1 MTASGDLFVPNPSPL
16 AGRGVEFGV
25 LREAW
30 RRTVRLR
37 PAVVVVEGAP
47 GIGKSALV
55 GAFLKE
61 AAPPVVARSYGDEAW
76 ERRPWEVL
84 RQIVRELPG
93 ARGGKLTEEADP
105 ALVARALAEDLG
117 RVGRPVVVVVDDAH
131 WGDRAS
137 MTALRLAA
145 RSLRSEPVLFLLAY
159 VPVDAA
165 VTQGRSWG
173 RAHEG
178 LHEGW
183 RRLIE
188 SGEGAVVRL
197 EGLSADA
204 LLRLA
209 PSWGQP
215 RLSPSGAAHLHELT
229 GGNPLHARQL
239 LQQVAPHTLAYGQGP
254 LPAHRSMPLTLIS
267 RLGSCAPGTRDLVA
281 AGAVLGRR
289 FPLAQARELAGLRA
303 GDGYGGEVTGGVEP
317 AGAPGAAGPVGVGG
331 GVGSVGAGG
340 GGAGVPG
347 VVGGGA
353 RAGAG
358 DVGEALDEAVRAGL
372 LVEVPGTGGR
382 TLAFPNGVIGDYVY
396 SDMSPGRRRRLH
408 RAAAEFGGPDA
419 LWHRIAADQG
429 QNEDVALAAEQE
441 ARRQLS
447 LGNLR
452 LAAVYAGH
460 ALELTPPGP
469 HVRARLLTAVEA
481 LLVSGD
487 ASTARRYEG
496 ELTSLAPGPWV
507 DYVTGY
513 LVLLG
518 GRIAEARGLFRR
530 ALEGV
535 RADRERGTTPGEK
548 SPLHDHGTP
557 STLPVTPSTT
567 PADLEARIA
576 TQLAII
582 GVVQLDYQ
590 DMVFYGEA
598 AVAAPTREPWVRA
611 FAWFAKTVGTALAGD
626 AGKALRE
633 LGAVHLP
640 GAPAGLDGLVARGM
654 IRLWTDDLDGAHADL
669 GSAVE
674 RATRGEALR
683 IGQGLGFLGEAEY
696 RRGNLAEAVRL
707 TASAIGDAA
716 ENGRVWDYP
725 LLHALACYPL
735 AAQGSWEEA
744 AGHAREATDWSQLLA
759 SPMSFAFAAGARA
772 AIAQAAEDHEGF
784 LDAAEAIE
792 THYSS
797 REPGAHLFGPVRADA
812 LSRLGR
818 TAEAAHALAEFAAR
832 TRAVYRVSA
841 HLATARVRAQISEAE
856 GEPAAALASCEEALT
871 LAKEAG
877 LPLEGARV
885 LLVTARQL
893 SALGRGL
900 AAEAALREALHTF
913 TDSGAHAY
921 EAQTRR
927 LAADLGLSLTGPV
940 SALAALTP
948 REREA
953 VRLMRTGLSNQGI
966 ARRLGVAEK
975 TVETHLQHAYDKL
988 RLNREQLRALKLD
1001 D

>member
-1 MTASGDLFVPNPSPL
+1 MAASGDLFEPNPSPV
-16 AGRGVEFGV
+16 AGRGAELGV

-30 RRTVRLR
+30 RRTLRLR
-37 PAVVVVEGAP
+37 PTVVVVEGAP

-55 GAFLKE
+55 AAFLRE
-61 AAPPVVARSYGDEAW
+61 AAPPLVARSYGDEAW

-84 RQIVRELPG
+84 RQVVQGLPG
-93 ARGGKLTEEADP
+93 ARGGELTEEADP
-105 ALVARALAEDLG
+105 ALVARALAEDLA
-117 RVGRPVVVVVDDAH
+117 RVGPVVVVVDDAH

-145 RSLRSEPVLFLLAY
+145 RSLRTEPVLLVLAH
-159 VPVDAA
+159 VPIDAA
-165 VTQGRSWG
+165 VTRGRSWG
-173 RAHEG
+173 RAQEG

-188 SGEGAVVRL
+188 SGEGDVVRL
-197 EGLSADA
+197 TGLPADA

-209 PSWGQP
+209 PAWGQP
-215 RLSPSGAAHLHELT
+215 RLSPAGAAHLHELT

-267 RLGSCAPGTRDLVA
+267 RLGSCAPATRDLVA

-289 FPLAQARELAGLRA
+289 FLLAQARELAGL
-303 GDGYGGEVTGGVEP
+303 
-317 AGAPGAAGPVGVGG
+317 GVGG
-331 GVGSVGAGG
+331 GDPAT
-340 GGAGVPG
+340 
-347 VVGGGA
+347 
-353 RAGAG
+353 

-382 TLAFPNGVIGDYVY
+382 ALAFPNGVIGDYVY
-396 SDMSPGRRRRLH
+396 SDMSPGRRRRLY
-408 RAAAEFGGPDA
+408 RAAAGFGGPDA
-419 LWHRIAADQG
+419 LWHRIAADEG
-429 QNEDVALAAEQE
+429 RNEDVALAAEQE

-469 HVRARLLTAVEA
+469 HVRARLLTAVET

-496 ELTSLAPGPWV
+496 QLGSLAPEPWV
-507 DYVTGY
+507 DYVNGY

-518 GRIAEARGLFRR
+518 GRIAQARALFLR
-530 ALEGV
+530 ALEVV
-535 RADRERGTTPGEK
+535 RAEGSPGRPTPLDGRRLQGKEALVDAA
-548 SPLHDHGTP
+548 PLADAMDAAPPKDPTA
-557 STLPVTPSTT
+557 TA

-598 AVAAPTREPWVRA
+598 AVAATTREPWVRA

-626 AGKALRE
+626 AARALGE

-744 AGHAREATDWSQLLA
+744 ARHAREATDWSQLLA

-772 AIAQAAEDHEGF
+772 AIAQAAEDHPGF
-784 LDAAEAIE
+784 LAAAEAIE
-792 THYSS
+792 AHYSS

-818 TAEAAHALAEFAAR
+818 TQEAALELAEFVAR
-832 TRAVYRVSA
+832 TRCVDRVSA
-841 HLATARVRAQISEAE
+841 HLAVARVRAQIHEAE

-885 LLVTARQL
+885 RLLMARQ
-893 SALGRGL
+893 SAALGRGL
-900 AAEAALREALHTF
+900 AAESALREALHTF
-913 TDSGAHAY
+913 TESGAHAY

-927 LAADLGLSLTGPV
+927 LADELGLRLTGPV

-953 VRLMRTGLSNQGI
+953 VRLMRAGLSNQGI
-966 ARRLGVAEK
+966 ARRLGVAGK

-988 RLNREQLRALKLD
+988 HLNRDQLKALRLD
-1001 D
+1001 DD